1 MKLKTASLLGI
12 FAAIS
17 CLPAAFAEKAGDV
30 PPDAPQPA
38 DGQAKVQLAIL
49 LDTSGSMSGLI
60 DQAKTQLWQIVN
72 TFISAKQNGRTPF
85 VEVAL
90 YEYGNSGL
98 DETTHFIRQI
108 EPLTRDLDK
117 VSDHLFKLT
126 TNGGQEY
133 CGAVIRRA
141 LDDLAWDASPG
152 VYKAIFVAGNEPFTQ
167 GPINASDTCRSA
179 IAKGVI
185 VNTIHCGAEQVG
197 VDTGWKSG
205 AMLADGK
212 FLIID
217 QNKAVVHVDAPQDPE
232 IVKLNTLLN
241 ATYISY
247 GARAAEGKALQVSQ
261 DANAIANASA
271 GSAVN
276 RIASKASVNYC
287 NGSWDLVDAC
297 AQKDFDLSKVADAE
311 LPPEL
316 KGKTLDEKRSW
327 IEQKKSERASI
338 QKQILD
344 LNKQREAY
352 VADKLKDKK
361 GNAGDTLD
369 AVVTSA
375 VRDQA
380 KTKGFAFDSK

>member
-1 MKLKTASLLGI
+1 MKLKTTSVLCFIVG
-12 FAAIS
+12 FAIS
-17 CLPAAFAEKAGDV
+17 SVGLFAKSDSV
-30 PPDAPQPA
+30 PPDAPQPVE
-38 DGQAKVQLAIL
+38 GQAKVQLAIL
-49 LDTSGSMSGLI
+49 LDTSSSMSGLI

-72 TFISAKQNGRTPF
+72 TFIAAKQNGKTPF

-90 YEYGNSGL
+90 YEYGHSGL
-98 DETTHFIRQI
+98 DGKNHFIRQI

-117 VSDHLFKLT
+117 VSDHLFKLS

-167 GPINASDTCRSA
+167 GPIDASDACRAA

-205 AMLADGK
+205 ALLADGK

-232 IVKLNTLLN
+232 IVKLNDALN

-261 DANAIANASA
+261 DANALANASA
-271 GSAVN
+271 GSAVS

-297 AQKDFDLSKVADAE
+297 AQKEFDLAKVADSE

-316 KGKTLDEKRSW
+316 KGKTLDEKQQW
-327 IEQKKSERASI
+327 IEQKKSERGAI

-352 VADKLKDKK
+352 VAEKRKEKN
-361 GNAGDTLD
+361 GTSGDTLD
-369 AVVTSA
+369 AVVTKA

-380 KTKGFAFDSK
+380 EVKGFAFESK

>member
-1 MKLKTASLLGI
+1 MKLKFASLCAV
-12 FAAIS
+12 FTAFT
-17 CLPAAFAEKAGDV
+17 CLSAGSAEKRFAV

-38 DGQAKVQLAIL
+38 EGQAKVQLAIL
-49 LDTSGSMSGLI
+49 LDTSSSMSGLI

-72 TFISAKQNGRTPF
+72 TFISAKQNGKTPF

-90 YEYGNSGL
+90 YEYGNTGL
-98 DETTHFIRQI
+98 DSGNHFIRRI

-117 VSDHLFKLT
+117 LSDHLFKLT
-126 TNGGQEY
+126 TNGGDEY

-141 LDDLAWDASPG
+141 LDDLAWDASPE

-167 GPINASDTCRSA
+167 GPINASDACRAA

-212 FLIID
+212 FLIIN
-217 QNKAVVHVDAPQDPE
+217 QNKAVVHIDAPQDPE
-232 IVKLNTLLN
+232 IVKLNTALN

-247 GARAAEGKALQVSQ
+247 GARAAEGKSLQVFQ
-261 DANAIANASA
+261 DANALANASA
-271 GSAVN
+271 GSAVS
-276 RIASKASVNYC
+276 RITSKASVNYC

-297 AQKDFDLSKVADAE
+297 AQKEFDLSKITDAE

-316 KGKTLDEKRSW
+316 KGKTLDEKKAW
-327 IEQKKSERASI
+327 IEQRKTERTAI
-338 QKQILD
+338 QQQILD

-352 VADKLKDKK
+352 VAGKIKEKNGK
-361 GNAGDTLD
+361 AGDTLD
-369 AVVTSA
+369 AVVTGA

-380 KTKGFAFDSK
+380 KTKGFAFEAK